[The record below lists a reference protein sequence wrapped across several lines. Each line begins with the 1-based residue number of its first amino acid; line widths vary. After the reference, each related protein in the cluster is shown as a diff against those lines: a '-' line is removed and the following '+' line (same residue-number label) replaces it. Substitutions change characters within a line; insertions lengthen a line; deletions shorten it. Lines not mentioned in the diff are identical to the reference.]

1 MDFGE
6 GFGEV
11 GRWRF
16 GGDQGLAAGLDGD
29 GAAAAYGAYEF
40 LDAPAGLVLDPVA
53 DGQGCEHDVQVSLDG
68 FAFVVVDRSG
78 LQVVFGHAEALLD
91 APQLVVGVEQ
101 SGDGEAVP
109 QVVVMQRSY
118 LGSRDRRP

>member
-1 MDFGE
+1 VDFGE

-29 GAAAAYGAYEF
+29 GAAAACGAYEF
-40 LDAPAGLVLDPVA
+40 LDAPAGLVLDPVRYSH
-53 DGQGCEHDVQVSLDG
+53 GCEHDVQVRLDG
-68 FAFVVVDRSG
+68 VANVVVDRSG

-91 APQLVVGVEQ
+91 APQLVVGADDD
-101 SGDGEAVP
+101 SAVWLMRL
-109 QVVVMQRSY
+109 VA
-118 LGSRDRRP
+118 

>member
-1 MDFGE
+1 
-6 GFGEV
+6 
-11 GRWRF
+11 
-16 GGDQGLAAGLDGD
+16 
-29 GAAAAYGAYEF
+29 
-40 LDAPAGLVLDPVA
+40 VA

-91 APQLVVGVEQ
+91 APQLVVGVDDELR
-101 SGDGEAVP
+101 GLTGEVGGVALLIST
-109 QVVVMQRSY
+109 SY